1 MEYMDIY
8 KQFLGVVMIG
18 NDWDIVL
25 KSVWESPGFHK
36 FMDKV
41 KEEYKNYTCYP
52 AYENIFNALKST
64 PYSKVKIV
72 ILGQDPYHGEGEA
85 HGLSF
90 SVQEGIKLP
99 PSLQNIYKELYDD
112 LGIKNG
118 PSGDLTP
125 WTKEGVLL
133 LNSVLT
139 VRKDSPASHKDL
151 GWQLL
156 TDHIIKLINLK
167 EEPVV
172 FILWGNFARSKKVFI
187 TNPKHLIIEST
198 HPSPFSA
205 RNGFFGSKPFSKAN
219 NFLKKNNIKE
229 VNFTLPNHY

>member
-1 MEYMDIY
+1 
-8 KQFLGVVMIG
+8 MIG

-112 LGIKNG
+112 LGIKNER
-118 PSGDLTP
+118 SGDLTP

-187 TNPKHLIIEST
+187 TNPKHLVIEST